1 MTITAIVHIANEEP
15 IVCELEDMPGPQDQT
30 VTLNNPR
37 QRDGNELRYIEENVS
52 RIVVPWHRIN
62 YIEVLP
68 SADVEDVIGFV
79 RE

>member
-15 IVCELEDMPGPQDQT
+15 VVCELEDMPGPQDQT

-52 RIVVPWHRIN
+52 KIVVPWHRIN

>member
-15 IVCELEDMPGPQDQT
+15 VVCELEDMPGPQDQT